1 MMFRSLRVISIFL
14 LYLVLLNNP
23 VYAES
28 FPEGYPEC
36 WKDAK
41 NSIDTNY
48 APMDSTKKNLG
59 QHTNLFCPINS
70 KVGHKFFLVD
80 FTSPLKKA
88 QVDWISQRIFKDAL
102 IKDTPPYHKV
112 SYMVIDDTAPQSQE
126 ISYSQCRFKTGN
138 KSKFVGEE
146 TNDGCEGN
154 KQISDN
160 FAAWLG
166 LNTEFEKVLLG
177 KNYKEAKRTLLF
189 EYLFHVLREPV
200 TDFTSEYPERELVI
214 VSDLM
219 QHSKRFSFYSHCK
232 QGVVSKPNKCRSF
245 ESLLKKKIG
254 SETVEKYIED
264 RKPKK
269 ETLKNLKIT
278 VLYINHDYETRSGLS
293 SSLVELWE
301 ELFKFMGIK
310 NYEII
315 KQLAII

>member
-1 MMFRSLRVISIFL
+1 MMFRKLNTLLISLLSFL
-14 LYLVLLNNP
+14 LLCNV
-23 VYAES
+23 VFAEK
-28 FPEGYPEC
+28 FPQGYPEC

-41 NSIDTNY
+41 NPVNTDF
-48 APMDSTKKNLG
+48 APVDLTKNNLG
-59 QHTNLFCPINS
+59 QLNNIFCPINS

-80 FTSPLKKA
+80 FTSPLQEA
-88 QVDWISQRIFKDAL
+88 QVAWISKRIFKDSL

-112 SYMVIDDTAPQSQE
+112 SYMIIDDTAPQLQE
-126 ISYSQCRFKTGN
+126 IAYSQCRFKTGN
-138 KSKFVGEE
+138 KSKFPGEE
-146 TNDGCEGN
+146 TNDGCEGH
-154 KQISDN
+154 KQITDH
-160 FAAWLG
+160 FTAWLG
-166 LNTEFEKVLLG
+166 LNSQFENVLLG
-177 KNYKEAKRTLLF
+177 KKYKEAKRTLLF

-232 QGVVSKPNKCRSF
+232 IGIVDKPNKCRTF

-254 SETVEKYIED
+254 AETVKKYIED

-269 ETLKNLKIT
+269 ETLKNLKVT
-278 VLYINHDYETRSGLS
+278 VLYINHNYETRSGLS
-293 SSLVELWE
+293 SSLVKLWE
-301 ELFKFMGIK
+301 DLFKFMGIE

>member
-1 MMFRSLRVISIFL
+1 MFRSLRALSIFL
-14 LYLVLLNNP
+14 VYLLLLNNTA
-23 VYAES
+23 YAEK
-28 FPEGYPEC
+28 FPTGYPEC
-36 WKDAK
+36 WKDTK
-41 NSIDTNY
+41 NPIDTNY
-48 APMDSTKKNLG
+48 AFKDLEKKNLG
-59 QHTNLFCPINS
+59 QHANLFCPINS

-102 IKDTPPYHKV
+102 FKDTPPYHKV

-154 KQISDN
+154 KQISEN
-160 FAAWLG
+160 FAAWLD
-166 LNTEFEKVLLG
+166 LNTDFEKVLMG
-177 KNYKEAKRTLLF
+177 KDYKEAKRTLLF

-200 TDFTSEYPERELVI
+200 IDFTSEYPERELVI

-219 QHSKRFSFYSHCK
+219 QHSNRFSFYEHCK
-232 QGVVSKPNKCRSF
+232 SDPKLKMPDKCDSF
-245 ESLLKKKIG
+245 ESLLKKEIG
-254 SETVEKYIED
+254 SETVKKYIED

-269 ETLKNLKIT
+269 ETLQNLKVT

-293 SSLVELWE
+293 SSLVDLWE